1 MDLSDPRL
9 LAWWRETGEWWRFE
23 PVRETVRYLDSRG
36 VRREV
41 VRELPPVAAS
51 WSPQPITVEDRREDV
66 SLRPCRKDG
75 SAARGAR
82 LPKTR
87 DEKVS
92 LACGAFADRD
102 RPLLQAR
109 RAPPHAR
116 GYAALHV
123 LSGYAFGRGAML
135 AEEVALAAAEAGVPV
150 VCLADPFSLMGAFE
164 FALAA
169 RKAGVRPLI
178 GASFEMPEGGEIAL
192 IARTRRGYES
202 LSRLI
207 TDCHLEEPRLYPLC
221 SWERLERHARDLI
234 CLTGG
239 SDGFLARFLIR
250 RDEEGAR
257 RALRRLA
264 DLYGADNVAIE
275 VERSFLPWEASLNR
289 RKLEL
294 ADASGVLAVAG
305 GPVTHARPSDFPAQ
319 DVLACI
325 ETLCTI
331 EEVIGRK
338 PQRHPDQPQV
348 PVVPRRAMNAERY
361 LRSPAQMA
369 ELYADRPE
377 LLEASLRI
385 AERCDDDVL
394 PGRTRLPS
402 LFPDPVHALREITY
416 LGACERHG
424 RVTEALRRRLDSEL
438 ERIGRLRF
446 ADHFLIA
453 WDAARWAREQGI
465 LLSGRGSVVD
475 SAVAYCLGLSRID
488 AFRHNLHFDRFLP
501 EDGSKRPDIDIDFE
515 AARRDEV
522 RDYLARKYGEDR
534 VATVAAFGAYCSRG
548 IVRGVG
554 KVFGLPEETI
564 GFLAKRIHGGVS
576 PDRLEEALEKR
587 PELRDSGVPKERF
600 RWVFRLA
607 GRLMDIPQNVRAHSS
622 GVVIS
627 AEPIACTVPV
637 MRSGIE
643 SVRIIQW
650 DKRSAKHCFDKFDLL
665 CLRGHDV
672 LAGTQERVRLQD
684 PSFRVEDLP
693 LDDPEVY
700 RTMRSGH
707 LIGIPQSASP
717 AMRQAHVRMRTEN
730 LHDAS
735 LVQAG
740 IRPGVGGA
748 VKLNELIA
756 RRRGLKPYAF
766 EHPEMERILGLTYG
780 IVVFQE
786 QVDQLLQTFCGYKS
800 GEAEDIRD
808 AIYKRR
814 REDFA
819 ESIRSEVVRRVVER
833 GFGEELAARVY
844 DLVAGFKGYGFAQG
858 HALAFAEISIRSIYC
873 QQNLPAPYFAALLNA
888 QPAGYYGPCTIAN
901 EARCRGVA
909 VLGPDVN
916 FSGYD
921 FEVEDVRSDADPK
934 IVVPSG
940 GVRVGLR
947 QVSGISEQL
956 ARGIVR
962 ERANGFYDSVF
973 DFCARLRPNRDELER
988 LVLCGAFDRMH
999 PNRRAVLWAV
1009 PAALDWS
1016 AGAAEGALPLLF
1028 REPELPEVE
1037 DFSEREKA
1045 ILERRVLGMDVRR
1058 HLMAF
1063 ERGRVRSRGGLTAA
1077 EASRL
1082 APGTRAFVVGNPI
1095 RLRFPPTRSGRRVL
1109 FFDLEDETG
1118 LLNVTVFEETYQRDG
1133 HAIVCSPYATVLG
1146 EAQDRDGYTAF
1157 LAHRVFPYRPTL
1169 AEEASEERLPVGAAD
1184 FLVG

>member
-1 MDLSDPRL
+1 
-9 LAWWRETGEWWRFE
+9 
-23 PVRETVRYLDSRG
+23 
-36 VRREV
+36 
-41 VRELPPVAAS
+41 
-51 WSPQPITVEDRREDV
+51 
-66 SLRPCRKDG
+66 
-75 SAARGAR
+75 
-82 LPKTR
+82 
-87 DEKVS
+87 
-92 LACGAFADRD
+92 
-102 RPLLQAR
+102 
-109 RAPPHAR
+109 
-116 GYAALHV
+116 
-123 LSGYAFGRGAML
+123 
-135 AEEVALAAAEAGVPV
+135 
-150 VCLADPFSLMGAFE
+150 
-164 FALAA
+164 
-169 RKAGVRPLI
+169 RKAGVRPLV
-178 GASFEMPEGGEIAL
+178 GASFEMPEGGEIVL
-192 IARTRRGYES
+192 IARTRHGYES

-221 SWERLERHARDLI
+221 SWERLERHARDLV

-250 RDEEGAR
+250 RDHEGAR
-257 RALRRLA
+257 RALRRLT
-264 DLYGADNVAIE
+264 DLYGVDNVAIE
-275 VERSFLPWEASLNR
+275 VERSFLPWEATLHRSL
-289 RKLEL
+289 LQL
-294 ADASGVLAVAG
+294 AEAAGVLAVAG

-319 DVLACI
+319 DVLTCI
-325 ETLCTI
+325 HTLCTVD
-331 EEVIGRK
+331 EVIGRK
-338 PQRHPDQPQV
+338 PQRHPDQPQA
-348 PVVPRRAMNAERY
+348 PVVPERAMNAERF
-361 LRSPAQMA
+361 LRSPAEMA
-369 ELYADRPE
+369 ELYEDRPD
-377 LLEASLRI
+377 LLDATLRI
-385 AERCDDDVL
+385 AERCEDDVL

-402 LFPDPVHALREITY
+402 LFPDPMRALREITY
-416 LGACERHG
+416 IGAIERHG
-424 RVTEALRRRLDSEL
+424 RVTEALRRRLDCEL

-446 ADHFLIA
+446 ADHFLVA
-453 WDAARWAREQGI
+453 WDAVRWAREQGI

-488 AFRHNLHFDRFLP
+488 AFRHRLHFDRFLP

-522 RDYLARKYGEDR
+522 RDYLAGKYGEDR

-637 MRSGIE
+637 MRSGVE

-672 LAGTQERVRLQD
+672 LAGTQQRVRLQD
-684 PSFRVEDLP
+684 PSFRVEDVP
-693 LDDPEVY
+693 IDDPEVY

-756 RRRGLKPYAF
+756 RRRGLKPYTF
-766 EHPEMERILGLTYG
+766 EHPEMERILGMTYG

-786 QVDQLLQTFCGYKS
+786 QVDQLLQAFCGYSS

-819 ESIRSEVVRRVVER
+819 ESIRSEIVRRVVER

-844 DLVAGFKGYGFAQG
+844 ELVAAFKGYGFAQG

-901 EARCRGVA
+901 EARNRGVA

-921 FEVEDVRSDADPK
+921 FEVEDVRSETDPR
-934 IVVPSG
+934 IVLPAAG
-940 GVRVGLR
+940 IRVGLR
-947 QVSGISEQL
+947 QISGISEQL
-956 ARGIVR
+956 ARSIVR
-962 ERANGFYDSVF
+962 ERAHGFYDSVF

-988 LVLCGAFDRMH
+988 LILCGAFDRLH

-1009 PAALDWS
+1009 PSAVDWS
-1016 AGAAEGALPLLF
+1016 EGCGAGSLPLRF
-1028 REPELPEVE
+1028 GEPGLPEVE
-1037 DFSEREKA
+1037 DFFEQEKA
-1045 ILERRVLGMDVRR
+1045 ILERRVLGLDVRR

-1063 ERGRVRSRGGLTAA
+1063 ERERVRSKGGVTAA

-1082 APGTRAFVVGNPI
+1082 EPGARAFVVGNPI

-1133 HAIVCSPYATVLG
+1133 HAIVCSPYATVVG

-1157 LAHRVFPYRPTL
+1157 LAHRVFPYRPIL
-1169 AEEASEERLPVGAAD
+1169 ARAEAAERLPVDTAD